1 MSFSLHMRLPSA
13 RSVTLMRARSPGAMT
28 SALGVTLNAP
38 MLIDGSGGDCGG
50 CALAPRNRGS
60 CACAGAGCCS
70 GRVLC
75 APHAQSSVQ
84 FVSAQQKARK
94 HTLEHYLLN
103 AR

>member
-75 APHAQSSVQ
+75 APPCTEELSAICTCSAEGVQ
-84 FVSAQQKARK
+84 
-94 HTLEHYLLN
+94 TYT
-103 AR
+103 